1 MINKKKF
8 LGKNPDDVGIK
19 DAIHVAIVS
28 VLAGSAIQTGS
39 RVKLNN
45 DGHAVCASGRE
56 GFGVADPF
64 VGTVARGDRFWVLI
78 DPDKVDTVSH
88 TWEMNLQFPTT
99 VPEVKKNRTI
109 QEVADAI
116 GVKYEDLM
124 QACTSYVNTDRKSPY
139 PGMKTVDEVEAA
151 VEEIELYELWSEW
164 SEETGYE
171 FYNIGSEC
179 CPEYEY
185 PGCIPFEHV

>member
-28 VLAGSAIQTGS
+28 VIAGSAIKTGS

-45 DGHAVCASGRE
+45 DGHAVSTYGRE

-64 VGTVARGDRFWVLI
+64 VGTVARGDRFWVLV
-78 DPDKVDTVSH
+78 DPDKVDTVNH
-88 TWEMNLQFPTT
+88 TWELNIQFPTT

-124 QACTSYVNTDRKSPY
+124 QACTSYVNSDRKSPY

-151 VEEIELYELWSEW
+151 VEDLYLSDLWSEW
-164 SEETGYE
+164 AEEVGYE
-171 FYNIGSEC
+171 FDNIGSEC
-179 CPEYEY
+179 CPEHEY
-185 PGCIPFEHV
+185 PDCIPFEHV